1 VTRASAA
8 PAVALPGPGSWRPRL
23 QDGARTAAGL
33 GGSRAG
39 ISVVLLIIMIVGLL
53 LRDPRALTS
62 VGIDL
67 LLQSALPVVL
77 VAMAQ
82 QFVIL
87 AGDFDIGIGYAVGL
101 ANVITATLL
110 VTNVAL
116 GVLALVAL
124 VAAYVVMAV
133 IAELTEVP
141 GIVITLGGSFVWLGV
156 GLLMQSAPGGTVPGW
171 LNSTLGAFLPGIP
184 EPVYLTVALAVVGFV
199 ILRRSAWGARL
210 RGFGG
215 SRKAFARTGRSPLRA
230 RAALYALAGIC
241 VVGAGMM
248 TTVVFASSDV
258 NGSSTLTLTSVAA
271 VIIGGGQF
279 IGGVVDPIGTVVA
292 AVALSVI
299 PVLLGGFNVNTN
311 YQPAVEGI
319 ILIIVMTLRW
329 FAQRQQRAGL

>member
-1 VTRASAA
+1 MTRTSATQ
-8 PAVALPGPGSWRPRL
+8 AVALPGPGPWRPRL
-23 QDGARTAAGL
+23 RDRARSAAGL
-33 GGSRAG
+33 RESRAG
-39 ISVVLLIIMIVGLL
+39 ISVVLLIIMVIGLL
-53 LRDPRALTS
+53 IRNPRALTS

-110 VTNVAL
+110 VTNVAV

-133 IAELTEVP
+133 IAEVTEVP
-141 GIVITLGGSFVWLGV
+141 GIVITLGGSFVWLGI
-156 GLLMQSAPGGTVPGW
+156 GLMMQSAPGGAVPGW
-171 LNSTLGAFLPGIP
+171 LAGTLGAFLPGIP
-184 EPVYLTVALAVVGFV
+184 EPVYLTVALAVAGFV

-230 RAALYALAGIC
+230 RAALYALAGLC

-248 TTVVFASSDV
+248 TTVIFASSDV
-258 NGSSTLTLTSVAA
+258 NGSETLTLTSVAA

-279 IGGVVDPIGTVVA
+279 IGGVVDPVGTVVA

-311 YQPAVEGI
+311 YQPAVEGV

-329 FAQRQQRAGL
+329 LAQRQRRTAI